1 MRVLLVSTY
10 EQGHQPLGLAMPAAA
25 LRARGHEVRC
35 LDLAV
40 ETPAPDHFTEAE
52 FIGISI
58 PMHTAARLGLAL
70 AERVRSIAPATP
82 LAFYG
87 LYASLLHER
96 LTAAGPAD
104 YVIGGEYLPALA
116 ALVDRLGVDR
126 VAAGRDAEPPVGVGR
141 APRFDRGFAVAP
153 DRSGLPPLE
162 RYARLR
168 LGESQKLAGYVEAT
182 HGCAHLCRHCPIP
195 PVYGGRLRLVA
206 TEAVLADI
214 DALVAMGAQHLT
226 FGDPDFLN
234 APPHS
239 LAIIDAL
246 HARYPAVTFDVT
258 AKVEHLLEYADLL
271 PRLRAAGCLFLTAAF
286 ESLDDQVLAY
296 LDKGHTARDLEAA
309 LDLTDRAGI
318 ALRPTWVPFTPWST
332 VESVAAIVE
341 FVERRDLVA
350 HVPPVQ
356 FALRLLVPPGSL
368 LTPIL
373 QRQGLLGDFDPQALS
388 YRWAN
393 PDPRVDVLQARVAEI
408 AARAAGCTTHGEDA
422 PAAFALIKQ
431 AVREAVGGVPV
442 PIEPVPTPLKL
453 VPGLTEDWFC

>member
-10 EQGHQPLGLAMPAAA
+10 EQGHQPLGLAVPAAA
-25 LRARGHEVRC
+25 LRAQGHEVCC

-40 ETPAPDHFTEAE
+40 EAPPLDRFTEAE

-70 AERVRSIAPATP
+70 AERVRSIAPSTP

-87 LYASLLHER
+87 LYASLLHDR

-104 YVIGGEYLPALA
+104 YVIGGEYVPALT
-116 ALVDRLGVDR
+116 ALVDRLAVDR
-126 VAAGRDAEPPVGVGR
+126 GAEPPAGVGR
-141 APRFDRGFAVAP
+141 IPRFDRGFVVVP
-153 DRSGLPPLE
+153 DRSGLPALD

-168 LGESQKLAGYVEAT
+168 LGGTQKLAGYVEAT
-182 HGCAHLCRHCPIP
+182 HGCAHLCRHCPLP

-206 TEAVLADI
+206 PAAVLADI
-214 DALVAMGAQHLT
+214 DALVALGAQHIT

-234 APPHS
+234 AVPHS
-239 LAIIDAL
+239 LGLVDAL
-246 HARYPAVTFDVT
+246 HERYPALTFDVT
-258 AKVEHLLEYADLL
+258 AKVEHLLEYPDLL
-271 PRLRAAGCLFLTAAF
+271 PRLRDAGCLFLTSAF

-296 LDKGHTARDLEAA
+296 LEKGHTARDLEAA
-309 LDLTDRAGI
+309 LDLADRAGI

-332 VESVAAIVE
+332 IESVAAIVE
-341 FVERRDLVA
+341 FVERHDLIA
-350 HVPPVQ
+350 QVPPVQ

-368 LTPIL
+368 LVEVL
-373 QRQGLLGDFDPQALS
+373 QRQGLLGDFDPQALT
-388 YRWAN
+388 YRWTN
-393 PDPRVDVLQARVAEI
+393 PDPRVDALQARVAEI
-408 AARAAGCTTHGEDA
+408 AARAKGCAQHGERS

-431 AVREAVGGVPV
+431 AVREAAGGVPV
-442 PIEPVPTPLKL
+442 PAEPVPTAVKP